1 MMKFNM
7 LLIIFS
13 SLFINSCA
21 ISKGPPDIV
30 NEFENYDVFIER
42 DIRGVPH
49 VFGETDR
56 DAAFGFAYA
65 QAEDNWELI
74 HDSIPFFRGSNAAI
88 NGLDAV
94 TTDYLIH
101 WLEIW
106 DSIDKYYDS
115 ELSEHTKEYL
125 NAFVDGLN
133 FYASKHPESTNKD
146 LLPITSK
153 DIIAGYMVRHLLF
166 YGFESY
172 ITELFEEKRVRPISI
187 KTEENRL
194 NETLQ
199 PEGVVID
206 NLPVGSN
213 AIAVSKPFTS
223 DQATRIAINSHQ
235 PATGPVAWYEAHIQ
249 SKEGLN
255 VMGGLFPSSPTIGVG
270 FNENLAWGATVN
282 RPDLMDIFVLKINP
296 NNSRQYLLDGEWQTF
311 REKTISL
318 RVKILGFLPWRVK
331 RTVLYSKHGPA
342 IETDHGTYAIR
353 YAGMNEIKQ
362 VEQWLAMSKAKNFD
376 EWFSAMEMHTFASFN
391 FVYADR
397 EGNIAFIHNSMT
409 PIREP
414 GYNWNN
420 YLPGDKSSL
429 IWKDY
434 MDFNN
439 LPMVINPSSGYL
451 ISANQSPFFVTA
463 EIDNP
468 AKENYSLEDGF
479 PTRMTNRAVRG
490 LDLLSNLDSIDE
502 RTFFEIKH
510 DKKYSK
516 NSRAY
521 KYLKKAILAD
531 SKEFNSE
538 KRELY
543 RSAQAI
549 LRNWDAST
557 AKNNQGAALGTCI
570 IGAEW
575 LAEQQGKTPP
585 DPVKELKRCAD
596 LILDK
601 MGRLDPNWG
610 SVNRHIR
617 GDINVPLGGGPD
629 VLRAIYG
636 IGLEEEGYLTNI
648 AGDGLYYLVSWDE
661 KKRQKITGVHQFG
674 SATLDS
680 SSSHY
685 SDQALDFANEVLHDP
700 LFDDKKRQHL
710 IERRYRPGE

>member
-1 MMKFNM
+1 MKFNM

-172 ITELFEEKRVRPISI
+172 ITELFEEKRARPISI

-206 NLPVGSN
+206 NLPVGSY

-255 VMGGLFPSSPTIGVG
+255 MMGGLFPSSPTIGVG
-270 FNENLAWGATVN
+270 FNENLA
-282 RPDLMDIFVLKINP
+282 
-296 NNSRQYLLDGEWQTF
+296 
-311 REKTISL
+311 
-318 RVKILGFLPWRVK
+318 
-331 RTVLYSKHGPA
+331 
-342 IETDHGTYAIR
+342 
-353 YAGMNEIKQ
+353 
-362 VEQWLAMSKAKNFD
+362 
-376 EWFSAMEMHTFASFN
+376 
-391 FVYADR
+391 
-397 EGNIAFIHNSMT
+397 
-409 PIREP
+409 
-414 GYNWNN
+414 
-420 YLPGDKSSL
+420 
-429 IWKDY
+429 
-434 MDFNN
+434 
-439 LPMVINPSSGYL
+439 
-451 ISANQSPFFVTA
+451 
-463 EIDNP
+463 
-468 AKENYSLEDGF
+468 
-479 PTRMTNRAVRG
+479 
-490 LDLLSNLDSIDE
+490 
-502 RTFFEIKH
+502 
-510 DKKYSK
+510 
-516 NSRAY
+516 
-521 KYLKKAILAD
+521 
-531 SKEFNSE
+531 
-538 KRELY
+538 
-543 RSAQAI
+543 
-549 LRNWDAST
+549 
-557 AKNNQGAALGTCI
+557 
-570 IGAEW
+570 
-575 LAEQQGKTPP
+575 
-585 DPVKELKRCAD
+585 
-596 LILDK
+596 
-601 MGRLDPNWG
+601 
-610 SVNRHIR
+610 
-617 GDINVPLGGGPD
+617 
-629 VLRAIYG
+629 
-636 IGLEEEGYLTNI
+636 
-648 AGDGLYYLVSWDE
+648 
-661 KKRQKITGVHQFG
+661 
-674 SATLDS
+674 
-680 SSSHY
+680 
-685 SDQALDFANEVLHDP
+685 
-700 LFDDKKRQHL
+700 
-710 IERRYRPGE
+710 